1 MKLSTGLGGRG
12 TVMESEPS
20 KPHPNSHFEI
30 GSMNIKKADD
40 GSYVMEHRM
49 ELKKKFEGKDGF
61 HGGYRDSMVHTAAG
75 PAELMAHI
83 KKHFGKSKE
92 VMPKA
97 SDEDEAGERADSED
111 E

>member
-1 MKLSTGLGGRG
+1 MKISTGLGGRG

-49 ELKKKFEGKDGF
+49 ELKKKFEGKDGY

-83 KKHFGKSKE
+83 KKHFGGGGKQ
-92 VMPKA
+92 MKA
-97 SDEDEAGERADSED
+97 GGGEPDADDE
-111 E
+111 